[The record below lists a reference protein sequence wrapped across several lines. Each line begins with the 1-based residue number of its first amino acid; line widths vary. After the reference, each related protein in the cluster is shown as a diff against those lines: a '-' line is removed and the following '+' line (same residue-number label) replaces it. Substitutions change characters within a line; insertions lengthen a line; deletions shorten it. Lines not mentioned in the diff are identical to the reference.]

1 MRIGGAFGVTCEVN
15 TIRELPVFLKPAT
28 TGGELQRQN
37 IMEFIT
43 DLWIPILVGTFALQ
57 FASTMAWMV
66 LPHHFGDHAT
76 VPSEADLMDWVSD
89 QEIPAGSYMFPYPE
103 TAAEMNSK
111 EHQERYAKGPR
122 GTLHVY
128 SPVSMPLNILKTLLY
143 FFCTVGTIAYITHVA
158 CPPGAETTTFLR
170 VFRIAG
176 TIGVL
181 TYASSGV
188 LDRIWFVRR
197 MWTTMVDGVVF
208 GLIVGIVFA
217 VLWPAG

>member
-1 MRIGGAFGVTCEVN
+1 
-15 TIRELPVFLKPAT
+15 
-28 TGGELQRQN
+28 
-37 IMEFIT
+37 MEFMN
-43 DLWIPILVGTFALQ
+43 DLWIPILVGTFVLQ

-66 LPHHFGDHAT
+66 LPHHFDDHAT
-76 VPSEADLMDWVSD
+76 VPGEEDLMDWVGD
-89 QEIPAGSYMFPYPE
+89 QNISAGSYMFPYPE

-111 EHQERYAKGPR
+111 EHQDRYAKGPR

-128 SPVSMPLNILKTLLY
+128 KPVSMPLNILKTLLY
-143 FFCTVGTIAYITHVA
+143 FFCTVGTIGYITHVA

-197 MWTTMVDGVVF
+197 MWTTMVDGAVY

-217 VLWPAG
+217 VLWP